1 MPVLPT
7 RAQVHRGGRPDRAGL
22 AVGVVA
28 AARRVVRLRLSELH
42 GHHFETFY
50 VICLQAVPDH
60 AVHEPVGWAVTPR
73 MCTARVWI
81 SITNKT
87 YRRWS
92 STVSTC
98 RKSRPRIPDAWA
110 ARNCRQGGGAR
121 RGAGPS
127 PAQPGSGGSFPPLP
141 GTRRRATRPECAGNL
156 SAGST
161 APSCSTR
168 PRTSAGTGGRP
179 TEFGYVHF
187 LRTRRRCQASK
198 VPEVTIRCSRR
209 PEGSS
214 RESAAITA
222 VSPVRPWTGDLP
234 PQDRDLM
241 PQHQDLCILD
251 GVTSRQ

>member
-1 MPVLPT
+1 M
-7 RAQVHRGGRPDRAGL
+7 AGGGGQV
-22 AVGVVA
+22 
-28 AARRVVRLRLSELH
+28 
-42 GHHFETFY
+42 
-50 VICLQAVPDH
+50 VP
-60 AVHEPVGWAVTPR
+60 HEPVHDTQAVKSIALASPLAEVHEQVSGLLGCPRARRRAVTPR

-98 RKSRPRIPDAWA
+98 RKSQARIPDAWA

-141 GTRRRATRPECAGNL
+141 GTRRRATRPECAGNP

-179 TEFGYVHF
+179 TAFGYVHF